1 MKRRKLKEKALDAI
15 TLILSIANMLS
26 TIKALIDTLENGVVT
41 FIIIMIL
48 CFSTQCLI
56 LNFRDYLEQL
66 KF

>member
-1 MKRRKLKEKALDAI
+1 MKKRKLKGATLDAI
-15 TLILSIANMLS
+15 TIILSIANMLS
-26 TIKALIDTLENGVVT
+26 TIKMLIDTLENGVIT

-48 CFSTQCLI
+48 CFSAQCLI